1 MASNLFLR
9 NVFIYL
15 QVMVFIA
22 GGAYEQ
28 SSPFVPLYDATF
40 IANYTNTV
48 VVLIAY
54 RLGALGFMVTD
65 ELNGNYG

>member
-1 MASNLFLR
+1 
-9 NVFIYL
+9 
-15 QVMVFIA
+15 MVFIA

-28 SSPFVPLYDATF
+28 SSPFVPLYDADF

-54 RLGALGFMVTD
+54 RLGALGFLVTD
-65 ELNGNYG
+65 ELNGNYGY